1 MFPHQGPGRLPQR
14 FGSMAPAPRP
24 VPGKAGRRL
33 SQDPT
38 TRGRK
43 RTLPDT
49 TEAAQL
55 RSGKEEG
62 ALVRRAHLSEL
73 DPGARPTTRK
83 GAKHTQV
90 PREPVVRRLTARAI
104 RADSH
109 TRAWLVP
116 TLPLTESL
124 SLVKPYILTG
134 PDQERNQQHL
144 CRASWHWAV
153 TVVVGSGKVTT
164 GSSRHPA
171 VTQARTAASEGATVV
186 LLGDCPHLT
195 VPVAEAVGASA
206 SLWCLPVRPP
216 SKASHPPSCPQ
227 PKGRIHSVGWC
238 KQELLPEG
246 GSRRGGSRRRQQKES

>member
-14 FGSMAPAPRP
+14 FGSMVPAPRP

-38 TRGRK
+38 TRGRR

-186 LLGDCPHLT
+186 LLEDCPHLT
-195 VPVAEAVGASA
+195 VPVTEAVGASA

-216 SKASHPPSCPQ
+216 SKASHPPAVLSP
-227 PKGRIHSVGWC
+227 
-238 KQELLPEG
+238 
-246 GSRRGGSRRRQQKES
+246 RGGFTVLGGVSRSYCQRAGPGEAGPRWRQQKES